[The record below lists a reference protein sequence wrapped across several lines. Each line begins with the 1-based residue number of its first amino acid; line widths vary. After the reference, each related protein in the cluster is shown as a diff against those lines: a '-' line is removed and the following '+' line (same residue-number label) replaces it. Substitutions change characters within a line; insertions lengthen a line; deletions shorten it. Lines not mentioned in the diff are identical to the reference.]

1 MEQKYSIKNGE
12 IIFDENKIVIIDSAK
27 KEIRTKILLSSI
39 WTIYGILS
47 VFRGLKTEDQFV
59 LWSGLFIGI
68 AHLVI
73 LIFTIFRTGK
83 NTIENKD
90 IKKIVLKNRF
100 GNSFLDIK
108 LKNNKTR
115 RVNLLDEVPDELKN
129 LVSILNSIQ

>member
-27 KEIRTKILLSSI
+27 KEIRTKIILSSI

-68 AHLVI
+68 AHLII
-73 LIFTIFRTGK
+73 LIFTIFRTSK
-83 NTIENKD
+83 NTIENTS
-90 IKKIVLKNRF
+90 IKTIALKNRF

-115 RVNLLDEVPDELKN
+115 RVNLLYEVPDELKN

>member
-47 VFRGLKTEDQFV
+47 VFRGLKTDDQFV

-115 RVNLLDEVPDELKN
+115 RVNLLDEIPDELKN

>member
-39 WTIYGILS
+39 WTVYGILS

-68 AHLVI
+68 AHLII
-73 LIFTIFRTGK
+73 LIFTIFRTSK
-83 NTIENKD
+83 NTIENTS
-90 IKKIVLKNRF
+90 IKTIALKNRF

-115 RVNLLDEVPDELKN
+115 RVNLLDEIPDELKN

>member
-1 MEQKYSIKNGE
+1 MEQKYNIKNGE

-39 WTIYGILS
+39 WTVYGILS

-68 AHLVI
+68 AHLII
-73 LIFTIFRTGK
+73 LIFTIFRTSK

>member
-59 LWSGLFIGI
+59 LWSGLFIGF
-68 AHLVI
+68 AHLII
-73 LIFTIFRTGK
+73 LIFTIFRTSK
-83 NTIENKD
+83 NTIENTS
-90 IKKIVLKNRF
+90 IKTIALKNRF

-115 RVNLLDEVPDELKN
+115 RVNLLDNIPDELKN